1 MNLVFF
7 RSVLWQI
14 ILSWACCCPVSLGLY
29 ILFELFF
36 FFVFMGLEQLSLK
49 PGIAYFTITI
59 WMNLIWFSFLILFC
73 SSNKM
78 YSFEMEILCTQPKQ
92 RWNKFL
98 LIHIIFVGWK
108 KWFNIFQ
115 RHNDESIRSKRVRCG
130 YFKWSFRKIISIATG
145 VGLLVCF
152 LFLPSNSEMSR
163 EKIST

>member
-1 MNLVFF
+1 MYELG
-7 RSVLWQI
+7 VLSFCFVANNFVMSMLLPSFVGI
-14 ILSWACCCPVSLGLY
+14 IHFICIFC
-29 ILFELFF
+29 
-36 FFVFMGLEQLSLK
+36 FVFVGFEQLSMK

-78 YSFEMEILCTQPKQ
+78 YSFEMEILCAQAKQ

-115 RHNDESIRSKRVRCG
+115 RNNDEYKNQ
-130 YFKWSFRKIISIATG
+130 TG
-145 VGLLVCF
+145 QMWLWNEV
-152 LFLPSNSEMSR
+152 SE
-163 EKIST
+163 K